1 MSGFVTGDGE
11 DETRVIEDQIGYYE
25 RRAPEYDETSGLESV
40 PLAELAGA
48 LDDFGPRGRILE
60 VACGTGTWTGRLL
73 AYSED
78 ITALDASP
86 GMLELNRRR
95 VNDPRVRYVT
105 ADVFDWEPEGFFD
118 VVFFA
123 FWLSHVPTARFES
136 FWDVVAGA
144 LAPEGRVFF
153 MDEGAH
159 DQWHEEVIDP
169 SVPLVRRRLSD
180 GSEHRVVKAL
190 WEPGKLEDRLR
201 ALDWDIEVIGVGA
214 FYWGAGSR
222 AS

>member
-1 MSGFVTGDGE
+1 MHDSERESESRIIG
-11 DETRVIEDQIGYYE
+11 DQIEYYE
-25 RRAPEYDETSGLESV
+25 RRAPEYDKTSGIESA
-40 PLAELAGA
+40 PLDELSRA
-48 LDDFGPRGRILE
+48 LDRFSPRGRVLE

-73 AYSED
+73 AYSD
-78 ITALDASP
+78 HVTALDPSP
-86 GMLELNRRR
+86 SMLELNRAR
-95 VNDPRVRYVT
+95 VNDPRVRYVA
-105 ADVFDWEPEGFFD
+105 ADVFEWEPGGLFD

-123 FWLSHVPTARFES
+123 FWLSHVPTARFEG
-136 FWDVVAGA
+136 FWDFVARA
-144 LAPEGRVFF
+144 LAPDGRVFF

-180 GSEHRVVKAL
+180 GTEHRVVKAL
-190 WEPGKLEDRLR
+190 WEPEELENKLR
-201 ALDWDIEVIGVGA
+201 ALGWDINVTEVGA

>member
-1 MSGFVTGDGE
+1 MAPDRERES
-11 DETRVIEDQIGYYE
+11 RIIEDQIGYYE
-25 RRAPEYDETSGLESV
+25 RRASEYDETSGIESA
-40 PLAELAGA
+40 PIKELAAA
-48 LDDFGPRGRILE
+48 LEGFGPRGRILE

-73 AYSED
+73 AYSD
-78 ITALDASP
+78 DVTALDSSP
-86 GMLELNRRR
+86 HMVELNRRR
-95 VNDPRVRYVT
+95 VDDPRVRYVV
-105 ADVFDWEPEGFFD
+105 ADVFAWEPAGLFD

-136 FWDVVAGA
+136 FWNVVAGA
-144 LAPEGRVFF
+144 LAPQRRVFF

-159 DQWHEEVIDP
+159 NRWHEEVIDL

-190 WEPGKLEDRLR
+190 WEPGELETRLR
-201 ALDWDIEVIGVGA
+201 ALGWDIEVTAVDA

>member
-1 MSGFVTGDGE
+1 MTRDREGE
-11 DETRVIEDQIGYYE
+11 SRVIEDQIGYYE
-25 RRAPEYDETSGLESV
+25 RRAPEYDATSGIESA
-40 PLAELAGA
+40 PLDELAGA

-73 AYSED
+73 AYSD
-78 ITALDASP
+78 DVTALDPSP
-86 GMLELNRRR
+86 SMLDLNRAR
-95 VNDPRVRYVT
+95 VADPRVRYVA
-105 ADVFDWEPEGFFD
+105 ADVFKWEPEGLFE

-123 FWLSHVPTARFES
+123 FWLSHVPTARFEG
-136 FWDVVAGA
+136 FWDFVAGA
-144 LAPEGRVFF
+144 LAPQGRVFF

-180 GSEHRVVKAL
+180 GTEHRVVKAL
-190 WEPGKLEDRLR
+190 WEPEKLEERLR
-201 ALDWDIEVIGVGA
+201 ALGWAIEVTGVGA